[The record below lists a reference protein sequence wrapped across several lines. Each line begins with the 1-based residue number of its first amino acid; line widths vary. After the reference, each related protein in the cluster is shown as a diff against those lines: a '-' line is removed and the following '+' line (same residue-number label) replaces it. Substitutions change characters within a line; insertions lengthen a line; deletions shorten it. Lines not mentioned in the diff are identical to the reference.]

1 MAPSRK
7 PKSVNKKFSYVNE
20 LASAKNGDSSA
31 KKSGQRKRK
40 LSDMLGPQWT
50 KEELEHFYEA
60 YRKYGKDWKKVATMI
75 RDRSVEMVE
84 ALYTMNR
91 AYLSLP
97 DGTASVVGLIAMMTD
112 HYCVMVSLWYG
123 IVDSTNGAWTHLGR
137 GGSDSEQESNEGM
150 GASKRRPKRSRGKL
164 RDQPSKSLY
173 KPLPD
178 LLHFHSAA
186 SSYGCLSLLKRRRSE
201 SRPRAVG
208 KRTPRVP
215 ISFSHDK
222 SKGERYFSPIRP
234 GMKLKV
240 DAVDDNVAHVI
251 ALALTEA
258 SQRGG
263 SPQVSQTP
271 NRKAETPS
279 PVFNNERMNAE
290 SETIS
295 AKILGSEVDEDACE
309 LSLGSTEAD
318 NADYSRAKNYSRN
331 IEGTGTVEV
340 QQKGKRYYRRKPEV
354 EESVNNH
361 LEDTKEACSGTEEGQ
376 RLCDLKGKFEAEV
389 ADANTSRASTKC
401 LRKRSKKVLFGGV
414 EETSFDALQTLADLS
429 LMMPETAAD
438 TESSVLFKEEKN
450 EVVEKT
456 KPKGNHPVPGAKGTA
471 SKQSKQGKLFH
482 HDVHAIPKAKEESHP
497 NNVGMLK
504 RRRKSSPYK
513 LQIPKDE
520 TDADSQLGESP
531 NVEASDE
538 VKNLVSKGKR
548 SNNVAHTKQGKSVRP
563 SECMSSSNIA
573 HPKQGKS
580 VRTPERTSASN
591 VGHPKQGKSVR
602 PPERTSSSTDHGR
615 DLNTSAPSTIQ
626 VSSIHQV
633 NLLKSRVKRKMDA
646 QRPAIGKDIKPSDI
660 VKGKFS
666 VPAMLF
672 HDRAL
677 NLKAKLCSF
686 LSSYQARRWC
696 AFEWFYST
704 IDYPWFAKREF
715 VEYLDHVG
723 LGHVPRLTRVEWG
736 VIRSSLGKPRRFSE
750 QFLKEER
757 EKLNQYQESVR
768 THYADLRAGIGEGLP
783 TDLARPLSV
792 GQRVIAVHPKTR
804 EIHDGSV
811 LIVDHSRYRIQF
823 DSPELGVEFI
833 MDIDCMPSYP
843 LENLPASLLRQNA
856 AICKFA
862 ENYSEL
868 KMNGQPKESKIE
880 ENMKFSQCDNPENT
894 DSSSRTSP
902 STFNV
907 GNLSQPVKVDS
918 SSPNL
923 QHKVGPMETVC
934 TQQAVNS
941 QPSAHALVQAREAD
955 VEALSQLT
963 RAIDKKEAVVSEL
976 RRMNDEVLENQKG
989 ADNCLKDSDSFKKQY
1004 AAVLLQLNE
1013 VNEQVSFALFCLRQR
1028 NSYQAN
1034 SSVKL
1039 LKPLAKIGGHGCQL
1053 SSFDHSMHHVQECVS
1068 NVAEIVESSRMK
1080 ARSMVNAAM
1089 QAMSSLRKG
1098 GKSIERIED
1107 AIDFV
1112 NNQLSLDDFS
1122 LPALRSSTPLDSVH
1136 STVTS
1141 HDLPTACVS
1150 YPSATSHIPD
1160 VKMQNFSDQDDL
1172 RIPSDIIVHC
1182 VATLLMTQKCTE
1194 RQFPPGDVA
1203 QVLDSAVSSL
1213 KPYCSQN
1220 LQIYSEV
1227 QKCMGIIRNQILALV
1242 PT

>member
-7 PKSVNKKFSYVNE
+7 PKIANKKFSYVNE
-20 LASAKNGDSSA
+20 VASSKDGDSNSA

-50 KEELEHFYEA
+50 KEELERFYEA
-60 YRKYGKDWKKVATMI
+60 YRKYGKDWKKVATMV
-75 RDRSVEMVE
+75 RNRSVEMVE

-97 DGTASVVGLIAMMTD
+97 EGTASVVGLIAMMTD
-112 HYCVMVSLWYG
+112 HYCVM
-123 IVDSTNGAWTHLGR
+123 

-150 GASKRRPKRSRGKL
+150 GASRKPQKRSRVKV
-164 RDQPSKSLY
+164 RDQPSKSVD

-178 LLHFHSAA
+178 LLQFHSST
-186 SSYGCLSLLKRRRSE
+186 SSYGCLPLLKRRRSE

-222 SKGERYFSPIRP
+222 NKGERYFSPIRQGVKP
-234 GMKLKV
+234 KV
-240 DAVDDNVAHVI
+240 DAVVDDVAHEI
-251 ALALTEA
+251 ALALTKA

-263 SPQVSQTP
+263 SPQVSRTP

-279 PVFNNERMNAE
+279 PVLNNERTNAE
-290 SETIS
+290 TETTS
-295 AKILGSEVDEDACE
+295 AKIHGSEVDEDACE

-318 NADYSRAKNYSRN
+318 NADYARDKNYSRN

-340 QQKGKRYYRRKPEV
+340 EQKGKRYYRRKPEV

-361 LEDTKEACSGTEEGQ
+361 PEDTKEACSGTEEGQ
-376 RLCDLKGKFEAEV
+376 KLCDFKGKFDAEV
-389 ADANTSRASTKC
+389 ADAKTSRASIKGP
-401 LRKRSKKVLFGGV
+401 RKRSKKVLFGGV
-414 EETSFDALQTLADLS
+414 EDTSFDALQTLADLS

-438 TESSVLFKEEKN
+438 TESSVQFKEEKN
-450 EVVEKT
+450 EVVEKS
-456 KPKGNHPVPGAKGTA
+456 KLKGNHPVPGAKGTA
-471 SKQSKQGKLFH
+471 SKTSKQGKLFG
-482 HDVHAIPKAKEESHP
+482 HDVHAIPEAKEETHP
-497 NNVGMLK
+497 GNVGMRK
-504 RRRKSSPYK
+504 RRQKSLPYK
-513 LQIPKDE
+513 ILKDE
-520 TDADSQLGESP
+520 TDADSHLGESP
-531 NVEASDE
+531 NFEASDE
-538 VKNLVSKGKR
+538 VKNLQSKGKR
-548 SNNVAHTKQGKSVRP
+548 SNNVAHS
-563 SECMSSSNIA
+563 
-573 HPKQGKS
+573 
-580 VRTPERTSASN
+580 
-591 VGHPKQGKSVR
+591 KQGKSVR
-602 PPERTSSSTDHGR
+602 PPEHTSSSTDHGR
-615 DLNTSAPSTIQ
+615 DLKNSAPSTIQ
-626 VSSIHQV
+626 VSSVNQV
-633 NLLKSRVKRKMDA
+633 NLPTKVRSKRKMNA
-646 QRPAIGKDIKPSDI
+646 QKPVIGKDIKSSDNI

-666 VPAMLF
+666 VPVMLF

-677 NLKAKLCSF
+677 NLKEKLCSF

-757 EKLNQYQESVR
+757 EKLNQYRESVR
-768 THYADLRAGIGEGLP
+768 THYAELRAGIGEGLP

-823 DSPELGVEFI
+823 DNPELGVEFV
-833 MDIDCMPSYP
+833 MDIDCMPLY
-843 LENLPASLLRQNA
+843 LFENLPASLLRQNA
-856 AICKFA
+856 AISKFA
-862 ENYSEL
+862 ENYNEL

-880 ENMKFSQCDNPENT
+880 EKIKFTQYDNLENAN
-894 DSSSRTSP
+894 SPSRTSF

-907 GNLSQPVKVDS
+907 GSFSHPVKVDS

-923 QHKVGPMETVC
+923 QLKVGPIEPVYA
-934 TQQAVNS
+934 QQAANS
-941 QPSAHALVQAREAD
+941 QPSALALVQAREAD

-963 RAIDKKEAVVSEL
+963 RALDKKEALVSEL
-976 RRMNDEVLENQKG
+976 RRMNDEVLESQKG
-989 ADNCLKDSDSFKKQY
+989 GDNYIKDSDSFKKQY
-1004 AAVLLQLNE
+1004 AAVLFQLNE
-1013 VNEQVSFALFCLRQR
+1013 VNEQVSSALFCLRQR
-1028 NSYQAN
+1028 NTYPGT
-1034 SSVKL
+1034 SSVRL
-1039 LKPLAKIGGHGCQL
+1039 LKPLVKIGDHGCQL
-1053 SSFDHSMHHVQECVS
+1053 SSFDHSMHHVQES
-1068 NVAEIVESSRMK
+1068 ISHVADIVESSRLK
-1080 ARSMVNAAM
+1080 ARSMVDAAM
-1089 QAMSSLRKG
+1089 QAMSTLRKG

-1112 NNQLSLDDFS
+1112 NNQLSVDEFS
-1122 LPALRSSTPLDSVH
+1122 VPAPRSSTPIDSVH
-1136 STVTS
+1136 STVTCLD
-1141 HDLPTACVS
+1141 HQTACVS
-1150 YPSATSHIPD
+1150 HPLALSHIPD
-1160 VKMQNFSDQDDL
+1160 KKLQNLSDQDDL
-1172 RIPSDIIVHC
+1172 RIPSDLIAHC
-1182 VATLLMTQKCTE
+1182 VATLLMIQKCTE

-1203 QVLDSAVSSL
+1203 QVLDSAVTSL
-1213 KPYCSQN
+1213 KPCCSQN
-1220 LQIYSEV
+1220 LPIYTEI